1 VAVGIVGVVE
11 ETEAEAESEAEGEDE
26 GDSDSEEGDEAEEVA
41 VEKYLKQLKERASV
55 LESSLSITTAVEK
68 LE

>member
-1 VAVGIVGVVE
+1 MAVGIVGVVG
-11 ETEAEAESEAEGEDE
+11 ETEAEAESEEGEDE
-26 GDSDSEEGDEAEEVA
+26 GDSDNEEDEEAEEEA
-41 VEKYLKQLKERASV
+41 VEKSLKPLKERASV